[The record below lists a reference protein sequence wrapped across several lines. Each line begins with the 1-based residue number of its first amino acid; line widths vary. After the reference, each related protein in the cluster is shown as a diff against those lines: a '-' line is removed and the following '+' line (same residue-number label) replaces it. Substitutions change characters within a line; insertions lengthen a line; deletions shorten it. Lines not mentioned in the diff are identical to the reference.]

1 MMESSGSNFLTV
13 RVQYLDDTD
22 PFSSISYP
30 EPTRPPNYTLNLDLP
45 LCEQISGVH
54 RLLKA
59 PHKISNCA
67 LQLSNTQIYLDLD
80 SSVNE
85 QRDDFDSLLK
95 DGKRNSIILR
105 TQLSVRV
112 HACIQ
117 KLYNC
122 QGRELRRALFAL
134 KQIFQDDKDLVHQFV
149 NADGLTCLIKVGAE
163 ADQNYQNYILRALS
177 QIMIYVDGM
186 EGVISHC
193 ETVRWLYSL
202 TSSKF
207 RLVVKTSMKLLI
219 VFVEYT
225 EKNALLLLNAVQFV
239 DAKLGQPAWNNLM
252 TVLGEKDGIDTEL
265 LTFAMTLINKTLSN
279 VPDQDTFYDITD
291 SLEKQNVDEISQRH
305 LNKKGNDLD
314 LVKQFKIYEM
324 ALKHEDGEEESS
336 KLNANDSNIRWNRSR
351 IKSTQVEE
359 RKSHRRR
366 SSFLSSPQP
375 KEHQQAESLKN
386 DTVRNNKLNETKT
399 KSENLKVDLSKE
411 IKPWL
416 HHSRMRRTSY
426 ETQSLMETNTN
437 RNNNLSVEVDPC
449 LNRVSINPT
458 HYKNATSTSIDD
470 NVKIQRRMSRI
481 EQRRLRRE
489 QEKAAETKSVNIGQ
503 MNKSFLHGD
512 PNITEKEKNQHAKK
526 DDVNPLP
533 PSRSSTSVVLQ
544 KRREEKRR
552 LLQQAQQKVPSESHE
567 NSQTGVAAEPVLIK
581 NSRESRRLRRR
592 FSQEIIS
599 QATLASNSFPKRVIQ
614 PIIED
619 SKTREI
625 PSGETKSNVNASVEK
640 IKLNSE
646 PNKPVNSLSKQFQ
659 GNKTP
664 DVLDEDKKLKLD
676 MIYSTLSV
684 TGKVSNDIDAPSKK
698 IEDSPTIIE
707 KKINGTT
714 LNELNLKEQLK
725 FNEPEDK
732 LNLDNSKLHA
742 GSSVDPKHVP
752 VTQQP
757 VKTTQPKKHSD
768 EMWEKLTAQSDLQTL
783 VIDGFDFSDVT
794 CLDDIDILS
803 PPKVTATANFPP
815 PIPAAIPLPPSIPG
829 IPPPPPVLLGKI
841 PPPPPPAA
849 PSLHKTSKVEK
860 KRTVRL
866 FWKEFK
872 SASNTSGLNATSV
885 ENVWNEIEDVN
896 IDNDKYISLFTLKNK
911 ESTSNK
917 KQASDKKQEV
927 RVLDVKRSNAINIG
941 LTVLPPPRT
950 IKAAIIAMDE
960 RALTK
965 EQVEKLL
972 AMIPTED
979 EVNLIQDAMQSST
992 APLGS
997 AEKFL
1002 LTLSSISELEARL
1015 SLWSFKVDYDTLE
1028 KEVAEPLQD
1037 LKDAIAELKSNK
1049 TLKVVLS
1056 VLRSIGNILNNTNA
1070 KGFDVSYLSKVPE
1083 VKDTMTKQ
1091 SLLHHITECVLE
1103 NRSDTTDL
1111 YSELGAVTRTS
1122 RADFSVVEETLKSL
1136 EKRCKSAWDYLKLIA
1151 KHGNKNN
1158 FNERISEFLIKSA
1171 HRIITLKIIY
1181 KRLINRFNRTLIYFG
1196 LSAKA
1201 AKDTKIQSFARMISE
1216 FALEYRTARDR
1227 LQTKKKKK
1235 HDKGARKKTR
1245 GKTIIEGSFLFSDNG
1260 YSDED
1265 ENFTTPMFS
1274 SPEGITSLENVILT
1288 DKVQVI
1294 KEKRSRNRPSRVKSE
1309 GVERQQFYED
1319 AVDPETTDPMMEQI
1333 VKTATKAPTGRKNP
1347 VERRKRSRNLQRKSL
1362 RRTLKN
1368 GLSEEEQR
1376 AIGIIK

>member
-1 MMESSGSNFLTV
+1 MESSGSNFLTV

-30 EPTRPPNYTLNLDLP
+30 EPARPPNYTLNLDLP

-67 LQLSNTQIYLDLD
+67 LQISNSQVYLDLD

-85 QRDDFDSLLK
+85 QRDDFDNLLK
-95 DGKRNSIILR
+95 DRKRNAIILR

-122 QGRELRRALFAL
+122 KGRELRRALFAL

-279 VPDQDTFYDITD
+279 VSDQDTFYDITD
-291 SLEKQNVDEISQRH
+291 SLEKQKIDEISQRH
-305 LNKKGNDLD
+305 LTKKGNDID

-336 KLNANDSNIRWNRSR
+336 TLSTNDSNIKWNRSR

-359 RKSHRRR
+359 RKSHRRK
-366 SSFLSSPQP
+366 SSFLMSPHS
-375 KEHQQAESLKN
+375 KEQHHAETLKN
-386 DTVRNNKLNETKT
+386 DIVGNNKLDETKD
-399 KSENLKVDLSKE
+399 KSESSRVDLSKE

-416 HHSRMRRTSY
+416 HHSRRLRRTSY
-426 ETQSLMETNTN
+426 ETQSLCMEANTN
-437 RNNNLSVEVDPC
+437 KNNNLSVEVDPC
-449 LNRVSINPT
+449 SNRVSINPT
-458 HYKNATSTSIDD
+458 HYKNATSTSVDD

-489 QEKAAETKSVNIGQ
+489 QEKEVELKSINSGQ

-512 PNITEKEKNQHAKK
+512 PTEIEKDQQNKK
-526 DDVNPLP
+526 DDSNPLP
-533 PSRSSTSVVLQ
+533 PSRTSTSVVLQ
-544 KRREEKRR
+544 RRREEKRR
-552 LLQQAQQKVPSESHE
+552 LQQQADQKLISENNEKKQQVIS
-567 NSQTGVAAEPVLIK
+567 TEPVIIK
-581 NSRESRRLRRR
+581 SPREARRLRRR
-592 FSQEIIS
+592 FSQETIS
-599 QATLASNSFPKRVIQ
+599 QSTLPSKPFSKNLIQ

-619 SKTREI
+619 SKNREI
-625 PSGETKSNVNASVEK
+625 SSNETGLNAK
-640 IKLNSE
+640 ICSDLTENPESKESTSSLPQKL
-646 PNKPVNSLSKQFQ
+646 Q

-676 MIYSTLSV
+676 MIYSTP
-684 TGKVSNDIDAPSKK
+684 SNIDKAINGIDSPK
-698 IEDSPTIIE
+698 ILEDSHKTIETKLNE
-707 KKINGTT
+707 K
-714 LNELNLKEQLK
+714 LNELSLKDMK
-725 FNEPEDK
+725 FNESEDK
-732 LNLDNSKLHA
+732 INSKLHT
-742 GSSVDPKHVP
+742 GSSVDPEHVTI
-752 VTQQP
+752 TQQP
-757 VKTTQPKKHSD
+757 VKIPLPKKHSD
-768 EMWEKLTAQSDLQTL
+768 EMWEKLTAQFDSQKL

-803 PPKVTATANFPP
+803 PPKLPTTSFGFPP
-815 PIPAAIPLPPSIPG
+815 PPPVPAAIPLPPSIPG
-829 IPPPPPVLLGKI
+829 IPPPPPVLSTI
-841 PPPPPPAA
+841 PPPAA
-849 PSLHKTSKVEK
+849 LSRKSAKVEK

-866 FWKEFK
+866 FWKE
-872 SASNTSGLNATSV
+872 ASTITGLTGSV
-885 ENVWNEIEDVN
+885 KNVWNEIEDVN
-896 IDNDKYISLFTLKNK
+896 VDNDKYISLFTLKNK

-917 KQASDKKQEV
+917 KHASDKKQEV
-927 RVLDVKRSNAINIG
+927 RVLDVQRSNAINIG

-950 IKAAIIAMDE
+950 IKSAIIAMDE
-960 RALTK
+960 KALTK

-972 AMIPTED
+972 VMVPTED
-979 EVNLIQDAMQSST
+979 EINLIQDAMQSST

-1037 LKDAIAELKSNK
+1037 LKDAITELKSNK

-1103 NRSDTTDL
+1103 NHLDTTDL
-1111 YSELGAVTRTS
+1111 YSEFGAVTRTS
-1122 RADFSVVEETLKSL
+1122 RADFGVVEETLKSL
-1136 EKRCKSAWDYLKLIA
+1136 EKRCKSGWDYLKLIA

-1181 KRLINRFNRTLIYFG
+1181 KRLINRFNSTLIYFG

-1201 AKDTKIQSFARMISE
+1201 AKDTKIQAFARMISE

-1245 GKTIIEGSFLFSDNG
+1245 GKTIIE
-1260 YSDED
+1260 
-1265 ENFTTPMFS
+1265 TPMFS
-1274 SPEGITSLENVILT
+1274 CPEEKTSLENVILT

-1294 KEKRSRNRPSRVKSE
+1294 KEKRSRNRQPRAKSE
-1309 GVERQQFYED
+1309 GIERHQFYED
-1319 AVDPETTDPMMEQI
+1319 TVDTETTDPMMEQI
-1333 VKTATKAPTGRKNP
+1333 VKTATKAPTARKNP

-1376 AIGIIK
+1376 AIGIMK

>member
-1 MMESSGSNFLTV
+1 MESSGSNFLTV

-67 LQLSNTQIYLDLD
+67 LQLSNSQVYLDLD

-85 QRDDFDSLLK
+85 QRDDFDTLLK
-95 DGKRNSIILR
+95 DKKRNSIILR

-122 QGRELRRALFAL
+122 KGRELRRALFAL

-291 SLEKQNVDEISQRH
+291 SLEKQNIDEISQRH
-305 LNKKGNDLD
+305 LTKKGNDID

-324 ALKHEDGEEESS
+324 ALKHEDGEEALST
-336 KLNANDSNIRWNRSR
+336 NDSNIRWNRSR

-359 RKSHRRR
+359 RKSHRRK
-366 SSFLSSPQP
+366 SSFLMSPHL
-375 KEHQQAESLKN
+375 KEQHHAESLKN
-386 DTVRNNKLNETKT
+386 DIVGNNKLDESKN
-399 KSENLKVDLSKE
+399 KSEHSRVDLSKE

-416 HHSRMRRTSY
+416 HHSRRLRRTSY
-426 ETQSLMETNTN
+426 ETQSLCMEANTN
-437 RNNNLSVEVDPC
+437 KNNNLSVEVDPC
-449 LNRVSINPT
+449 SNRVSINPT

-470 NVKIQRRMSRI
+470 NIKIQRRMSRI

-489 QEKAAETKSVNIGQ
+489 QEKEVESKSINSGQ

-512 PNITEKEKNQHAKK
+512 PSVTEIEKNLQNKK
-526 DDVNPLP
+526 DESNPLP

-544 KRREEKRR
+544 RRREEKRR
-552 LLQQAQQKVPSESHE
+552 LQQQAEQKLVLENNEKNQQGIP
-567 NSQTGVAAEPVLIK
+567 TEPVIIK
-581 NSRESRRLRRR
+581 SPREARRLRRR

-599 QATLASNSFPKRVIQ
+599 QSTLASKSFPKNLIQ

-619 SKTREI
+619 SKNREL
-625 PSGETKSNVNASVEK
+625 SSNEADKNAK
-640 IKLNSE
+640 ICPDLTENPEFKEPTSSLPKKL
-646 PNKPVNSLSKQFQ
+646 Q

-676 MIYSTLSV
+676 MLYSTPSNIDKTSNGLDSP
-684 TGKVSNDIDAPSKK
+684 KVP
-698 IEDSPTIIE
+698 EDSHKTIETKLNE
-707 KKINGTT
+707 K
-714 LNELNLKEQLK
+714 LNELSLKDIK
-725 FNEPEDK
+725 FNESEDK
-732 LNLDNSKLHA
+732 TNLKLHA
-742 GSSVDPKHVP
+742 GSSVDPEHV
-752 VTQQP
+752 TITHQP
-757 VKTTQPKKHSD
+757 VKIPQPKKHSD
-768 EMWEKLTAQSDLQTL
+768 EMWEKLTAQFDSQKL
-783 VIDGFDFSDVT
+783 VIDGFDFSDVS

-803 PPKVTATANFPP
+803 PPKLPTTSFGFPP
-815 PIPAAIPLPPSIPG
+815 PPPVPAAIPLPPSIPG
-829 IPPPPPVLLGKI
+829 IPPPPPVLSKI

-849 PSLHKTSKVEK
+849 PSPRKSAKFEK

-866 FWKEFK
+866 FWKE
-872 SASNTSGLNATSV
+872 ASTITGLTGSV
-885 ENVWNEIEDVN
+885 KNVWNEIEEVN
-896 IDNDKYISLFTLKNK
+896 VDNDKYISLFTLKNK

-917 KQASDKKQEV
+917 KHASDKKQEV

-950 IKAAIIAMDE
+950 IKSAIIAMDE
-960 RALTK
+960 KALTK

-972 AMIPTED
+972 VMVPTED
-979 EVNLIQDAMQSST
+979 EINLIQDAMQSST

-1103 NRSDTTDL
+1103 NRTDTTDL

-1122 RADFSVVEETLKSL
+1122 RADFGVVEETLKSL

-1171 HRIITLKIIY
+1171 HRIITLKIIH
-1181 KRLINRFNRTLIYFG
+1181 KRLINRFNSTLIYFG

-1201 AKDTKIQSFARMISE
+1201 AKDTKIQAFARMISE

-1245 GKTIIEGSFLFSDNG
+1245 GKTIIEGPILFSDKE
-1260 YSDED
+1260 YSDE
-1265 ENFTTPMFS
+1265 EEYFATPMFS
-1274 SPEGITSLENVILT
+1274 CPEEKTSLENVILT

-1294 KEKRSRNRPSRVKSE
+1294 KEKRSRNRQPRAKSE
-1309 GVERQQFYED
+1309 RIERHQFYED
-1319 AVDPETTDPMMEQI
+1319 TVETETTDPMMEQI
-1333 VKTATKAPTGRKNP
+1333 VKTATRAPTARKNP